1 MPPRRTKARRRSPQR
16 RHVGRLVLIV
26 IIIALLAVVAIV
38 IGRQYG
44 GYLTG
49 QRPPKHVAVTK
60 TPAPEPSIPPLASS
74 PPESPA
80 PIPSQSPSGPRIAI
94 IIDDCGYSLPRDL
107 RFLKLPVPI
116 TLSIL
121 PLTPHGKEVAA
132 AAEAAGKAVM
142 LHIPMEPQ
150 STGAHPGPGEISTEM
165 TDEQIRTQL
174 AADIASLPPL
184 PGANNHM
191 GSKASSDSRV
201 MRDVV
206 TLLKSNGMFF
216 IDSMTAMTSVGAST
230 AHDLGVPT
238 AERDVF
244 LDNQVNVPYIE
255 GQIGQLEAV
264 ARKNGVAIAI
274 GHPFPETAEALEKM
288 VPELV
293 AAGFT
298 FVTAQSLTK

>member
-1 MPPRRTKARRRSPQR
+1 MPSRRTKPRRRSPQR
-16 RHVGRLVLIV
+16 RRVGRLALLAIIV
-26 IIIALLAVVAIV
+26 ALLAVVVIV
-38 IGRQYG
+38 IGRQYN

-49 QRPPKHVAVTK
+49 QRPPKHVAVTQ
-60 TPAPEPSIPPLASS
+60 TPTPEPSAPSASAPPV
-74 PPESPA
+74 SPA
-80 PIPSQSPSGPRIAI
+80 PSPSQSPTGPRIAI
-94 IIDDCGYSLPRDL
+94 IIDDCGYNLPRDL
-107 RFLKLPVPI
+107 RFLKLPIPI

-132 AAEAAGKAVM
+132 AAEAAGQAVM

-150 STGAHPGPGEISTEM
+150 SSSAHPGPGEISTEM

-174 AADIASLPPL
+174 EADIASLPPM

-191 GSKASSDSRV
+191 GSKASSDQRV
-201 MRDVV
+201 MRDVL

-216 IDSMTAMTSVGAST
+216 VDSMTAMTTVGAST
-230 AHDLGVPT
+230 AHEMGVPT
-238 AERDVF
+238 AERDIF
-244 LDNQVNVPYIE
+244 LDNNVNVPYIE
-255 GQIGQLEAV
+255 GQVKQLEAV

-274 GHPFPETAEALEKM
+274 GHPFPETAQALEKM

-298 FVTAQSLTK
+298 FVTAQSLVK